1 MSGQEKPSKLRIHEF
16 RHRGITY
23 EVCLEELDGQ
33 PFAAVYAPNGAKR
46 PLVPF
51 PDELPN
57 GLSPRAIRV
66 GYNAVAEWLV
76 KNERWPDA
84 ETRAALLRAK
94 DIGAGRLSQRAK
106 TPWLAR

>member
-16 RHRGITY
+16 RHRGLTY

-57 GLSPRAIRV
+57 GLS
-66 GYNAVAEWLV
+66 
-76 KNERWPDA
+76 
-84 ETRAALLRAK
+84 LRRSGWATTQLPS
-94 DIGAGRLSQRAK
+94 GS
-106 TPWLAR
+106 

>member
-1 MSGQEKPSKLRIHEF
+1 MSGQETPCKLRVHEF

-57 GLSPRAIRV
+57 GLSTRSVRV

-94 DIGAGRLSQRAK
+94 DLEQAA
-106 TPWLAR
+106 